1 MIKRLTDVENIKKL
15 LDTFPV
21 VAILGPRQCGKTT
34 ISKEFNA
41 EHYFDLENPR
51 DAARLEHPQLTLEDL
66 SGLVTIDEIQRMPD
80 LFPLIRYMVDNKPGQ
95 KYLVLGSASREL
107 LRQSSDSL
115 AGRIGYYGLE
125 GFRVSDVGAGN
136 FKQLWL
142 RGGFPR
148 SYTAKSDDES
158 LLWRENYITTFL
170 EKDIPQLGIDI
181 PSQSLRRFWKMLS
194 HYHGQVINYSELG
207 RSFGISDTTVKKYID
222 ILESTFMIR
231 IQPPWY
237 VNLGKRLVKSPKIY
251 LKDSGIFH
259 SLMAIENLEQ
269 LTAHN
274 KLGASWEG
282 FALECVA
289 KSVGKRDEE
298 MYFWSTHSGAEVD
311 LFWQKGGKNWGVEFK
326 YMDAPRLSKS
336 MQIAL
341 TDLELEHLWVVYPG
355 DDRYRLANNITALP
369 LKQIPIRWE
378 FTMKF

>member
-1 MIKRLTDVENIKKL
+1 MIKRLTDVDNIRKL

-41 EHYFDLENPR
+41 RHYFDLENPR
-51 DAARLEHPQLTLEDL
+51 DAARLEHPQLSLEDL

-115 AGRIGYYGLE
+115 AGRIGYYRLE
-125 GFRVSDVGAGN
+125 GFRVSDVGGEN

-148 SYTAKSDDES
+148 SYTAKSGEES

-170 EKDIPQLGIDI
+170 EKDIPQLGIQI

-237 VNLGKRLVKSPKIY
+237 VNVGKRLVKSPKIY
-251 LKDSGIFH
+251 LKDPGIFH
-259 SLMAIENLEQ
+259 SLMAIETLEQ

-282 FALECVA
+282 FALECVG
-289 KSVGKRDEE
+289 KSVGKREEE

-341 TDLELEHLWVVYPG
+341 TDLELDHLWVVYPG
-355 DDRYRLANNITALP
+355 NDRYRLAKNITALP
-369 LKQIPIRWE
+369 LQQNPIRWE
-378 FTMKF
+378 YEEAG

>member
-34 ISKEFNA
+34 ISKEFSA
-41 EHYFDLENPR
+41 QHYFDLENPR

-66 SGLVTIDEIQRMPD
+66 SGLITIDEIQRMPD
-80 LFPLIRYMVDNKPGQ
+80 LFPLIRYMVDNKPRQ

-107 LRQSSDSL
+107 LKQSSDSL
-115 AGRIGYYGLE
+115 AGRIGYYRLE
-125 GFRVSDVGAGN
+125 GFRVSDVGAEN

-148 SYTAKSDDES
+148 SYTAQSDDES

-170 EKDIPQLGIDI
+170 EKDIPQFGIEI

-207 RSFGISDTTVKKYID
+207 RSFGISDTTVKRYID

-237 VNLGKRLVKSPKIY
+237 TNLGKRLVKSPKIY
-251 LKDSGIFH
+251 LRDPGIFH
-259 SLMAIENLEQ
+259 SLMAIETLEQ

-289 KSVGKRDEE
+289 KSIGKRDEE

-311 LFWQKGGKNWGVEFK
+311 LFWQKAGKNWGVEFK

-336 MQIAL
+336 MQIAQN
-341 TDLELEHLWVVYPG
+341 DLELEHLWVVYPG
-355 DDRYRLANNITALP
+355 DDRYRLANNITILP
-369 LKQIPIRWE
+369 LKQIPIHWE
-378 FTMKF
+378 YS

>member
-1 MIKRLTDVENIKKL
+1 MVKRLTDVENIKKL

-34 ISKEFNA
+34 ISKVFNA
-41 EHYFDLENPR
+41 QHYFDLENPR

-66 SGLVTIDEIQRMPD
+66 SGLITIDEIQRIPD
-80 LFPLIRYMVDNKPGQ
+80 LFTLIRYMVDNKPAQ

-115 AGRIGYYGLE
+115 AGRIGYYRLE
-125 GFRVSDVGAGN
+125 GFRVSDVGAEN

-148 SYTAKSDDES
+148 SYTAKSGEES

-170 EKDIPQLGIDI
+170 EKDIPQLGIAI

-222 ILESTFMIR
+222 ILESTFMVR

-251 LKDSGIFH
+251 LRDPGIFH

-289 KSVGKRDEE
+289 KSVEKRDEE

-341 TDLELEHLWVVYPG
+341 TELELEHLWVVYPG
-355 DDRYRLANNITALP
+355 DDRYRLAHNITTLP

-378 FTMKF
+378 YEAAG